1 MPELEIQ
8 PFSDDH
14 LEPAAELLSERHRRH
29 RETEP
34 LLPELSDP
42 LAAVEADWRAD
53 DASGVFASR
62 GGEPVGYLIA
72 APAAMAG
79 TSWMRVWIGGQAI
92 RGDREPMRDLYAA
105 AAQRWVDEG
114 HTRHAVFAPSHDA
127 ELVDAWFRLSFGASA
142 IFAIRETGAEE
153 GFDGGVT
160 IRPGTPDDFPD
171 AARLEIAM
179 SESMVPAPSFSGI
192 VTQSHDEV
200 LAEWREDGDSDD
212 YEFSCRGARWAH
224 RRSAR
229 SSTTGRCDPAR
240 ARGLARPERAAFRRS
255 RRPAR
260 GARLGCWAR
269 PDRRRLRVGPTS
281 RATRSP
287 STTGARRTCSR
298 RASGRRVG
306 SAGPSSGSTARSLDP
321 PAAGVRLEA
330 RPRRSR

>member
-34 LLPELSDP
+34 LLPELSNP

-62 GGEPVGYLIA
+62 GGEPLGYLIA

-92 RGDREPMRDLYAA
+92 RGDRDPMRDLYAA

-212 YEFSCRGARWAH
+212 YEFFVAERNGRIVGHTLLYYRPPDLRVPERSIDLAQVTTEPEARGTGVGRAMTAHVLRWAH
-224 RRSAR
+224 EHGHSVMTTDWRMTNLYASRFWPKRGFRPTFLRLYRSI
-229 SSTTGRCDPAR
+229 
-240 ARGLARPERAAFRRS
+240 F
-255 RRPAR
+255 
-260 GARLGCWAR
+260 
-269 PDRRRLRVGPTS
+269 
-281 RATRSP
+281 
-287 STTGARRTCSR
+287 
-298 RASGRRVG
+298 
-306 SAGPSSGSTARSLDP
+306 
-321 PAAGVRLEA
+321 
-330 RPRRSR
+330 

>member
-62 GGEPVGYLIA
+62 DGEPVGYLIA
-72 APAAMAG
+72 APTAVAG
-79 TSWMRVWIGGQAI
+79 RSWMRVWIAGQAI
-92 RGDREPMRDLYAA
+92 RGDREAMRDLYAA

-142 IFAIRETGAEE
+142 IFAIRETGTEE

-200 LAEWREDGDSDD
+200 LAEWREDGDIDD
-212 YEFSCRGARWAH
+212 YEFFVAERNGRIVGHTLLYHRPPDLRVPERSIDLAQATTEPEARGTGVGRAMTAHVLSWAH
-224 RRSAR
+224 EHGHPVM
-229 SSTTGRCDPAR
+229 TTDWRMTNLYA
-240 ARGLARPERAAFRRS
+240 S
-255 RRPAR
+255 RF
-260 GARLGCWAR
+260 W
-269 PDRRRLRVGPTS
+269 
-281 RATRSP
+281 
-287 STTGARRTCSR
+287 
-298 RASGRRVG
+298 
-306 SAGPSSGSTARSLDP
+306 
-321 PAAGVRLEA
+321 
-330 RPRRSR
+330 PRRGFRPTFLRLYRSIP

>member
-34 LLPELSDP
+34 LLPELSNP

-92 RGDREPMRDLYAA
+92 RGDRDPMRDLYAA

-212 YEFSCRGARWAH
+212 YEFFVAERNGRIVGHTLLYYRPPDLRVPERSIDLAQVTTEPEARGTGVGRAMTAHVLRWAH
-224 RRSAR
+224 EHGHSVM
-229 SSTTGRCDPAR
+229 TTDWRMTNLYASRFWPK
-240 ARGLARPERAAFRRS
+240 RGF
-255 RRPAR
+255 
-260 GARLGCWAR
+260 
-269 PDRRRLRVGPTS
+269 
-281 RATRSP
+281 RATFLRLYRSIP
-287 STTGARRTCSR
+287 
-298 RASGRRVG
+298 
-306 SAGPSSGSTARSLDP
+306 
-321 PAAGVRLEA
+321 
-330 RPRRSR
+330 

>member
-1 MPELEIQ
+1 MPELDIQ

-14 LEPAAELLSERHRRH
+14 LEPAAELLAERHQHH
-29 RETEP
+29 REAEP

-92 RGDREPMRDLYAA
+92 RGDRDPMRDLYAA

-212 YEFSCRGARWAH
+212 YEFFVAERNGRIVGHTLLYYRPPDLRVPERSIDLAQVTTEPEARGTGVGRAMTAHVLRWAH
-224 RRSAR
+224 EHGHSVM
-229 SSTTGRCDPAR
+229 TTDWRMTNLYA
-240 ARGLARPERAAFRRS
+240 S
-255 RRPAR
+255 RF
-260 GARLGCWAR
+260 W
-269 PDRRRLRVGPTS
+269 
-281 RATRSP
+281 
-287 STTGARRTCSR
+287 
-298 RASGRRVG
+298 
-306 SAGPSSGSTARSLDP
+306 
-321 PAAGVRLEA
+321 
-330 RPRRSR
+330 PRRGFRPTFLRLYRSIP